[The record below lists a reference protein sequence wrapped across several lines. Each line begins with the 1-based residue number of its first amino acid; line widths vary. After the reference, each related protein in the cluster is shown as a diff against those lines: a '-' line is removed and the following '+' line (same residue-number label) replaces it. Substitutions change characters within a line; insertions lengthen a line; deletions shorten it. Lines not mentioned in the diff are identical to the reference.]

1 MESKLEQAKA
11 EFVKAHRK
19 VCACSGNC
27 ACKTKNKITKD
38 MKIVDIIEKKPEAA
52 ELFFESGLGCA
63 GCAFSGFESLE
74 QGVLGHG
81 MTEEDVE
88 IILKRLNS

>member
-1 MESKLEQAKA
+1 MESNLEKA
-11 EFVKAHRK
+11 RAQRKA
-19 VCACSGNC
+19 CACGGNC

>member
-1 MESKLEQAKA
+1 MESNLERAR
-11 EFVKAHRK
+11 AHKK
-19 VCACSGNC
+19 VCACGGNC

-74 QGVLGHG
+74 EGALGHG

-88 IILKRLNS
+88 IIVKRLNS

>member
-1 MESKLEQAKA
+1 MPADTVIVESKISNNIS
-11 EFVKAHRK
+11 K
-19 VCACSGNC
+19 VS
-27 ACKTKNKITKD
+27 KD
-38 MKIVDIIEKKPEAA
+38 MKIEEIIEKRPEAA
-52 ELFFESGLGCA
+52 ELFYEIGLGCA

>member
-1 MESKLEQAKA
+1 M
-11 EFVKAHRK
+11 
-19 VCACSGNC
+19 
-27 ACKTKNKITKD
+27 KTKNVKDVPADTATAGSKISKD

-74 QGVLGHG
+74 QGAMGHG

-88 IILKRLNS
+88 IIVKRLNS